1 MVQIGLN
8 CTVARYRGGHILL
21 LVLLYPTQD
30 NDVVIFD
37 AAQVGKPGTNFPC
50 DIVALLVCSFK
61 KKNKLFKTNSTYPF
75 LDGQRSVA
83 RDRRRVAR
91 DLCPKKYVV
100 GYHQAKQKSESDDVL
115 VVCFSCLRAVAL
127 KEFTLVPEGPKA

>member
-37 AAQVGKPGTNFPC
+37 AAQVGKPGTNFSC
-50 DIVALLVCSFK
+50 DIVALLVCSFF
-61 KKNKLFKTNSTYPF
+61 KNKQFKKNSTYPF
-75 LDGQRSVA
+75 LDRQRSVT

-100 GYHQAKQKSESDDVL
+100 GDCQAKQRSESDDVL
-115 VVCFSCLRAVAL
+115 LVCFSHLRAVVL
-127 KEFTLVPEGPKA
+127 K